1 MVLTV
6 LAASADV
13 PTLQTP
19 DFWVA
24 VAFVLFIGLL
34 IYKGVPGMIG
44 KALDDR
50 AESIKKDI
58 DNARKMREDAQ
69 ALLAE
74 YQRKA
79 AEAEG
84 EAQKIVEQA
93 KRDSEAMRAE
103 AERKA
108 AETVARRIKL
118 AEQKIARAEMAAIGE
133 VRGAAVDAAIAASEK
148 ILAAKTDGEI
158 GQRLITD
165 SISDLKS
172 KLN

>member
-1 MVLTV
+1 MVLTM

-34 IYKGVPGMIG
+34 LYKGVPGMIG
-44 KALDDR
+44 KALDAR
-50 AESIKKDI
+50 AETIKKEI
-58 DNARKMREDAQ
+58 DDARKMREDAQ

-84 EAQKIVEQA
+84 EAQKIIEQA

-133 VRGAAVDAAIAASEK
+133 VRGAAVDAAIQASEK
-148 ILAAKTDGEI
+148 ILAAKTEGEI